1 MPVKRTSRTARY
13 APAALALILL
23 VAAAFRLYGL
33 RWEDGLPGY
42 PHPDERHVANTMQR
56 LALPSPIDWNLI
68 LNDPANSPLNPR
80 KLIPDGTGRHY
91 DLAYGTLPV
100 YLYRATAVL
109 LSKLS
114 GDPSLDSYSAYGVI
128 GRSVTALFSLLTV
141 FWVYRIG
148 QRVFG
153 DETALLGAALLATC
167 VLHIQLSHFMTVDLL
182 MTAMLTAGLLF
193 AVRFA
198 QSGSVGNAIGMGA
211 LLGLGMATKFNA
223 ITLGAGIGAAYIA
236 AWLGGKRPLRDLLAF
251 CVPLTLLFWFLG
263 FTAFEYYAV
272 RDPYTYAQ
280 AIGVQAKMVTGE
292 TDWPYTRQYINTLPY
307 LFQLKN
313 LILWGMGLPLGVAAV
328 AGTVSAAAV
337 LLNGLVRARS
347 PACDTVPVRRDAH
360 HLLRAVQGK
369 LQNWMSDPR
378 HAGLLVLLGWAVP
391 YFAYTARLEVKF
403 LRYMLPLTPVLCLL
417 SADLL
422 LWLGRW
428 LSSLWR
434 RRGRASAGIR
444 TLLGVTPFALVLL
457 SSSFWSLAY
466 TRVWAQVHPWVAA
479 SLWFY
484 ENAPQGSTYTWEAWG
499 DPLPSDLPARDLY
512 RAGYGFLGRDVWMHI
527 YEDMPPEQKLE
538 HIADALQQA
547 DFVVLSTP
555 RIYLSVAR
563 APWRYPVAIRY
574 YELLFTGQ
582 LGFELAAKFTASP
595 GLGPIEINDLSADQ
609 SFYDYDHPLV
619 LIYRKT
625 RDLSTAEWQSLFA
638 QQLQSEPRA
647 SREGTAAPIQLPVP

>member
-1 MPVKRTSRTARY
+1 MSRAARY
-13 APAALALILL
+13 APAALVLILL
-23 VAAAFRLYGL
+23 VAAAFRFYGL

-42 PHPDERHVANTMQR
+42 PHPDERHLANTMQR

-68 LNDPANSPLNPR
+68 LNDPAHSPLNPR

-109 LSKLS
+109 LAKIS
-114 GDPSLDSYSAYGVI
+114 GNPSLDSYESYGVI
-128 GRSVTALFSLLTV
+128 GRSITVIFSLLTV
-141 FWVYRIG
+141 FWIYRIG

-153 DETALLGAALLATC
+153 GETALLGAAFLATC

-198 QSGSVGNAIGMGA
+198 HSGSIENAIGMGA

-223 ITLGAGIGAAYIA
+223 ITLGAGIGAAYIV

-280 AIGVQAKMVTGE
+280 AIGVQAKMVSGE

-313 LILWGMGLPLGVAAV
+313 LVLWGMGLPLGIAAV
-328 AGTVSAAAV
+328 VGTISGAAV
-337 LLNGLVRARS
+337 LVIGLIRPRSTAVDTAPDRRGARRVLQAVRSR
-347 PACDTVPVRRDAH
+347 
-360 HLLRAVQGK
+360 
-369 LQNWMSDPR
+369 LQSWMSNPR
-378 HAGLLVLLGWAVP
+378 YAGMLVLLGWAVP
-391 YFAYTARLEVKF
+391 YFTYTARLEVKF

-417 SADLL
+417 AADLL
-422 LWLGRW
+422 LRLGRW
-428 LSSLWR
+428 LSGLWR
-434 RRGRASAGIR
+434 HRGRVSAHIR
-444 TLLGVTPFALVLL
+444 TLLVGAPLTLVLL
-457 SSSFWSLAY
+457 SSSLWSLAY

-484 ENAPQGSTYTWEAWG
+484 ANAPQGSTYTWEAWG

-512 RAGYGFLGRDVWMHI
+512 RADYGFLGRDIWMHI
-527 YEDMPPEQKLE
+527 YEDMSPQDKLE
-538 HIADALQQA
+538 HIAGALQQA
-547 DFVVLSTP
+547 DYVVLSTP
-555 RIYLSVAR
+555 RVYLSVAR
-563 APWRYPVAIRY
+563 APWRYPVATRY

-595 GLGPIEINDLSADQ
+595 GLGPIEISDLRADQ

-619 LIYRKT
+619 LIFRKT
-625 RDLSTAEWQSLFA
+625 RDLSATEWQSLFA
-638 QQLQSEPRA
+638 QQLQAEPRA
-647 SREGTAAPIQLPVP
+647 SREGAAAPIQLPVP

>member
-1 MPVKRTSRTARY
+1 MSKTVRY
-13 APAALALILL
+13 APAVLALILL

-42 PHPDERHVANTMQR
+42 PHPDERHLANTMQR
-56 LALPSPIDWNLI
+56 LAF
-68 LNDPANSPLNPR
+68 
-80 KLIPDGTGRHY
+80 
-91 DLAYGTLPV
+91 
-100 YLYRATAVL
+100 YRATAVL
-109 LSKLS
+109 LAKIS
-114 GDPSLDSYSAYGVI
+114 GDRSLDSYNAYGLI
-128 GRSVTALFSLLTV
+128 GRSITVLFSLLTV

-148 QRVFG
+148 QRVFSG
-153 DETALLGAALLATC
+153 ETALLGAAFLATC

-182 MTAMLTAGLLF
+182 MAAMLTAGLLF

-198 QSGSVGNAIGMGA
+198 QSGSIGNAIGMGA

-313 LILWGMGLPLGVAAV
+313 LVLWGMGLPLGITAV
-328 AGTVSAAAV
+328 VGTISGATV
-337 LLNGLVRARS
+337 LVIGLVGPRLTAADTAPDRRGAPRVLQAARS
-347 PACDTVPVRRDAH
+347 R
-360 HLLRAVQGK
+360 
-369 LQNWMSDPR
+369 LQSWMSNPR
-378 HAGLLVLLGWAVP
+378 YAGMLVLLGWAVP

-417 SADLL
+417 GADLL
-422 LWLGRW
+422 LQLGRW
-428 LSSLWR
+428 LSGLWR
-434 RRGRASAGIR
+434 RRGCTSASIR
-444 TLLGVTPFALVLL
+444 TLLRGTPFTLVLL
-457 SSSFWSLAY
+457 SSLLWSLAY

-499 DPLPSDLPARDLY
+499 DPLPSDLPDRDLY
-512 RAGYGFLGRDVWMHI
+512 RADYGFFGSDIWMHI

-538 HIADALQQA
+538 QIAGALQQA
-547 DFVVLSTP
+547 DFIVLSTP
-555 RIYLSVAR
+555 RIYLSVER
-563 APWRYPVAIRY
+563 APWRYPVATRY
-574 YELLFTGQ
+574 YELLFTEQ
-582 LGFELAAKFTASP
+582 LGFELAGKFTASP
-595 GLGPIEINDLSADQ
+595 GLGPIEINDLPADQ

-625 RDLSTAEWQSLFA
+625 RDLSAAEWQSLFA
-638 QQLQSEPRA
+638 QQLQADPVA
-647 SREGTAAPIQLPVP
+647 SREGVAAPVRLPVP